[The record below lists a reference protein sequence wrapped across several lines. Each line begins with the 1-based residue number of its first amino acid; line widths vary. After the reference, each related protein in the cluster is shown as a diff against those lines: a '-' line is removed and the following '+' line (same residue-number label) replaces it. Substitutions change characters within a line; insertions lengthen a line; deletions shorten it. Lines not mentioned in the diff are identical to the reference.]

1 MKRMHVVLL
10 CVVFSLLLAWIP
22 SQELFKPPPGFPPI
36 IYSFETNPL
45 TEAKVQLGRA
55 LFYDPLLSRDST
67 ISCESCH
74 SPFTAFAHTDH
85 ARSHGIDNRIGIRNA
100 PSLFNLA
107 WQPEFMWDGAIN
119 HLDVQALA
127 PIAQHDE
134 MDNTLD
140 AVLLRLRRSRL
151 YPELFRSAWGDTAV
165 TGQRFLKSIAAFLTT
180 LVSADTRYDKM
191 QRGKLAFTLQEEN
204 GYRLFRQHCN
214 ACHREPLFTNYAYAN
229 NGLPLDTLVPDAG
242 RYRVTRESTDSLKFK
257 VPSLRNLEYS
267 YPYMHDGRFKTLTE
281 VIRHY
286 TACVQ
291 ASLHLSPELR
301 KPILLSPEEKV
312 DLQAFLLTLSDSAFV
327 FNRAYAFPRELFFG
341 SK

>member
-1 MKRMHVVLL
+1 MKRIPIVLL
-10 CVVFSLLLAWIP
+10 VAVFCSLLAWNS
-22 SQELFKPPPGFPPI
+22 SQELFKPPPGFPPVV
-36 IYSFETNPL
+36 YSFETNPL

-74 SPFTAFAHTDH
+74 SPYSAFAHTDH
-85 ARSHGIDNRIGIRNA
+85 ARSHGIENRIGLRNA
-100 PSLFNLA
+100 PALFNLA

-151 YPELFRSAWGDTAV
+151 YPELFRTAWGDTAI
-165 TGQRFLKSIAAFLTT
+165 TGQRFLKAIAAFMTT
-180 LVSADTRYDKM
+180 LVSAEARYDKM
-191 QRGKLAFTLQEEN
+191 RRGELAFTPQEEN

-214 ACHREPLFTNYAYAN
+214 ACHREPLFTNYAFAN
-229 NGLPLDTLVPDAG
+229 NGLPPDTLVPDAG
-242 RYRVTRESTDSLKFK
+242 RYRVTRASVDSLQFK
-257 VPSLRNLEYS
+257 VPSLRNVEYS
-267 YPYMHDGRFKTLTE
+267 YPYMHDGRFRTLTE

-286 TACVQ
+286 SGGLQSGTC
-291 ASLHLSPELR
+291 LSPELR
-301 KPILLSPEEKV
+301 KPIALSPEEKV

-327 FNRAYAFPRELFFG
+327 FNRAHAFPRELFFG
-341 SK
+341 GK